1 MKWYFIVVL
10 TCISVM
16 ISDVDH
22 NFIHLLG
29 FCLSSLEKYL
39 SWSSAHFLIG
49 FFSTFGILISY
60 QWYDLQIFFSYSSG
74 CFFFLLMVSF
84 VVQKLFSLMYSL
96 VYFCSLPLHIW
107 SQIQN
112 MFAKMTQ
119 WGCPLCLLLG
129 VYGFRAFFSFSF
141 FEYLFIWLCLV
152 LVAACGIFSCIMWNL
167 VS

>member
-22 NFIHLLG
+22 NFIHLSG

-39 SWSSAHFLIG
+39 FWSSAHFLIG

-60 QWYDLQIFFSYSSG
+60 QWYDLQIIFSYSSG

-84 VVQKLFSLMYSL
+84 VVQQFYSTGSQLYLKKIEANIKVKQRPYEQFWKTTSLGLIQEFLFS
-96 VYFCSLPLHIW
+96 V
-107 SQIQN
+107 
-112 MFAKMTQ
+112 
-119 WGCPLCLLLG
+119 
-129 VYGFRAFFSFSF
+129 GFPHLS
-141 FEYLFIWLCLV
+141 
-152 LVAACGIFSCIMWNL
+152 
-167 VS
+167 